1 MTAQYMTYRTNE
13 VGHAVTFN
21 AVGVGQMISGVNPA
35 VARLERDIFAKTQ
48 TSEIMTTMI
57 NAADIPDNIKWDLIA
72 LSESRT
78 STSEVQKQ
86 LLSSTVSIARRQVEI
101 QKQSKQAV
109 LNNQE
114 KLRTREQTLKKELE
128 TATVF
133 QIVEQLSIRAPVDG
147 MVLSLVTKTVG
158 GVVSAGQPMVE
169 VLHQRISSLS
179 SIRPYKTKT

>member
-1 MTAQYMTYRTNE
+1 
-13 VGHAVTFN
+13 
-21 AVGVGQMISGVNPA
+21 
-35 VARLERDIFAKTQ
+35 
-48 TSEIMTTMI
+48 MTTMI

-169 VLHQRISSLS
+169 VLHQRIPSLS